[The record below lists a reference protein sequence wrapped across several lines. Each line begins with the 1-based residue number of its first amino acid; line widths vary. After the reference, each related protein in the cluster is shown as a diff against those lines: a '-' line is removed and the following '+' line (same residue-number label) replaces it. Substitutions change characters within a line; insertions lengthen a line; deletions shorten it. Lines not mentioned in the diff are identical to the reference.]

1 MDINKNCALCIL
13 KSRLY
18 KVNFLFDLILVINHN
33 FFIEE
38 ILRILI
44 MLPDFQT
51 AKKIK
56 AKVATRSRSRT
67 SNIAKIRPSPIPSS
81 LEI

>member
-38 ILRILI
+38 ILRIWI

-51 AKKIK
+51 AEKIK
-56 AKVATRSRSRT
+56 AKATRSRSRT
-67 SNIAKIRPSPIPSS
+67 SNIAKIRPSPILSS